1 MNFEAWQ
8 RMTVTAWRTPFA
20 VPFDALSAC
29 RKSSRAPGV
38 MWVVRAWCQ
47 PDAGQ
52 VRKAEKI
59 TGPAQAAQGLQEETR
74 RRA

>member
-8 RMTVTAWRTPFA
+8 RMTVTAWRTPSA

-29 RKSSRAPGV
+29 RKSSRAPGAMRV
-38 MWVVRAWCQ
+38 WCQ

-59 TGPAQAAQGLQEETR
+59 TDRAQAAQGLQEETR

>member
-1 MNFEAWQ
+1 MTFDAWQ
-8 RMTVTAWRTPFA
+8 RMTVTAWRMPFA

-38 MWVVRAWCQ
+38 MRVWCQ

-59 TGPAQAAQGLQEETR
+59 TGRAQAAQGLQEETR
-74 RRA
+74 RRV